1 MDVLNHCMQGRLFPI
16 FFLIALLSCQ
26 KSRKKPQVDEDNR
39 PVTIEVPTFN
49 ADSAYFF
56 VEKQVAFGPRV
67 PGTPAHDRTAE
78 YLARRLSEWGATV
91 TVQEFDQTMYDKT
104 HVRLKN
110 IIASFYPE
118 KQRRLLFAAHWDTR
132 PFADKDKENPNGPM
146 DGANDGASGVAV
158 LMEIARI
165 LNSAQGAPEVGL
177 DIILFDGEDWGE
189 RYNERQMPPPGLQS
203 WYCLGSQYWATHKHK
218 PGYSAYY
225 GILLDMVGGKNG
237 RFFREELSIRYAPSI
252 VDKVWNTA
260 HRLGYGQ
267 FFPNEVQSE
276 IVDDHKFVTEL
287 GRIPMINIVNY
298 DPVLGTF
305 GSFHHTQDDNMEIIS
320 RETLGAVGKTILHV
334 LYEERSGV

>member
-1 MDVLNHCMQGRLFPI
+1 MQGRLFPI
-16 FFLIALLSCQ
+16 FCLIVLLSCEN
-26 KSRKKPQVDEDNR
+26 SRKKPQVVEDNR

-49 ADSAYFF
+49 ADSAYSF

-67 PGTPAHDRTAE
+67 PGTPAHERTAE
-78 YLARRLSEWGATV
+78 YIIRQLSGWGATV
-91 TVQEFDQTMYDKT
+91 TVQEFDQTMYDNTRVK
-104 HVRLKN
+104 LKN

-132 PFADKDKENPNGPM
+132 PFADKDKNNPNAPM

-158 LMEIARI
+158 LMEIARV
-165 LNSAQGAPEVGL
+165 LSTAPEPPEVGL

-189 RYNERQMPPPGLQS
+189 RETERRMPPAGLQS
-203 WYCLGSQYWATHKHK
+203 WYCLGSQYWAAHKHK

-225 GILLDMVGGKNG
+225 GVLLDMVGAKGG

-252 VDKVWNTA
+252 VDKVWSTA
-260 HRLGYGQ
+260 RRLGYGQ

-276 IVDDHKFVTEL
+276 IIDDHKFVTEI

-298 DPVLGTF
+298 DPSIGSF
-305 GSFHHTQDDNMEIIS
+305 GSFHHTQDDNMDIIS
-320 RETLGAVGKTILHV
+320 RETLEAVGTTVLHV